1 MWSVVS
7 GRVGDRVDSHEQ
19 IDERFM
25 QRALELA
32 RATLGLASPNPQVG
46 CVIVSDGEILGEGAH
61 IYDELDHAEIVAL
74 RHAHERGTDLSGATV
89 YVTLEPCSHHG
100 RTGPC
105 ADALI
110 AAQVQRVVVATVDP
124 NPQVGGKGIARLRAA
139 GIDVAVE
146 VLQPEARAINDAFAQ
161 FIRAGRPLVTLKAAL
176 SADGMLAPP
185 ASARTGKQPH
195 WLTGAESRAEV
206 QRMRHS
212 ADALLPGIGTVL
224 ADDPLLT
231 DRSGL
236 PWRRPLLRVV
246 LDSRLRTP
254 LDSQLVRSAQDD
266 LLIFCVA
273 HADPHRIAA
282 LQSVGIE
289 VVQLA
294 AQSERVAGK
303 LERIAPQ
310 HGRLDLDAVLAALAS
325 RQIISVLLECGSE
338 LNGAFL
344 AQELVDKVVLFHAP
358 AKLGEDALP
367 FATGFG
373 PPTLLEQSLKA
384 VTRANFGADTCVAG
398 TLRDPWG

>member
-1 MWSVVS
+1 M
-7 GRVGDRVDSHEQ
+7 
-19 IDERFM
+19 DERFM

-32 RATLGLASPNPQVG
+32 RATEGLASPNPQVG
-46 CVIVSDGEILGEGAH
+46 CVVVCAGQIGDQIVGEGAH
-61 IYDELDHAEIVAL
+61 IYDERDHAEIVAL
-74 RHAHERGTDLSGATV
+74 RHAHERGTNLSGATA

-124 NPQVGGKGIARLRAA
+124 NPQVSGRGIERLRAA
-139 GIDVAVE
+139 RIEVALG

-185 ASARTGKQPH
+185 ASLRTARQPH

-206 QRMRHS
+206 QRMRHTS
-212 ADALLPGIGTVL
+212 DAVLTGIGTVL

-236 PWRRPLLRVV
+236 PRRRPLLRVV

-254 LDSQLVRSAQDD
+254 LDSQLVRSAQGD
-266 LLIFCVA
+266 LLIFCGS
-273 HADPHRIAA
+273 HADPARAA
-282 LQSVGIE
+282 AHQ
-289 VVQLA
+289 A
-294 AQSERVAGK
+294 AGVAV
-303 LERIAPQ
+303 ERITERE
-310 HGRLDLDAVLAALAS
+310 GCLDLNAVLAALAS
-325 RQIISVLLECGSE
+325 RQILSVLLECGSE

-344 AQELVDKVVLFHAP
+344 AQELVDKVVLFHTP
-358 AKLGEDALP
+358 AKLGEGALP
-367 FATGFG
+367 FAAGFG
-373 PPTLLEQSLKA
+373 PPSLLEKSLQE
-384 VTRANFGADTCVAG
+384 VSRTDFGADACVAG
-398 TLRDPWG
+398 ALLDPWG

>member
-1 MWSVVS
+1 
-7 GRVGDRVDSHEQ
+7 VDSHEQ

-25 QRALELA
+25 RRALELA

-46 CVIVSDGEILGEGAH
+46 CVIVRDGEIFGEGAH

-74 RHAHERGTDLSGATV
+74 RHARERGADLSGATA
-89 YVTLEPCSHHG
+89 YVTLEPCSHRG

-124 NPQVGGKGIARLRAA
+124 NPQVSGKGIARLRAA
-139 GIDVAVE
+139 GIEVALG
-146 VLQPEARAINDAFAQ
+146 VLQPDARVINDAFAR

-195 WLTGAESRAEV
+195 WLTGAEARAEV
-206 QRMRHS
+206 QRMRHA
-212 ADALLPGIGTVL
+212 ADALLTGIGTVL

-231 DRSGL
+231 DRSVL
-236 PWRRPLLRVV
+236 PRRRPLLRVV

-266 LLIFCVA
+266 LLIFCGT
-273 HADPHRIAA
+273 HADPARAAA
-282 LQSVGIE
+282 LQ
-289 VVQLA
+289 A
-294 AQSERVAGK
+294 AGVAV
-303 LERIAPQ
+303 ERIAPQ
-310 HGRLDLDAVLAALAS
+310 HGRLDLDAVLASIAS
-325 RQIISVLLECGSE
+325 CQIISVLLECGSE

-344 AQELVDKVVLFHAP
+344 AQELVDKVVLFHTP
-358 AKLGEDALP
+358 AKLGEGALP
-367 FATGFG
+367 FAAGFG
-373 PPTLLEQSLKA
+373 PPTLLEQSLKGT
-384 VTRANFGADTCVAG
+384 VRANFGADTCVTG

>member
-1 MWSVVS
+1 
-7 GRVGDRVDSHEQ
+7 
-19 IDERFM
+19 M

-32 RATLGLASPNPQVG
+32 RASLGLASPNPQVG
-46 CVIVSDGEILGEGAH
+46 CVVVRDGQIVGEGAH
-61 IYDELDHAEIVAL
+61 IYDERDHAEIVAL
-74 RHAHERGTDLSGATV
+74 RHARECGADLSGATA

-110 AAQVQRVVVATVDP
+110 AARVRRVVVATVDP

-139 GIDVAVE
+139 GIDAAVE
-146 VLQPEARAINDAFAQ
+146 VLQPEARAINDAFAR

-185 ASARTGKQPH
+185 ASARIGKQPH

-212 ADALLPGIGTVL
+212 ADALLTGIGTVL

-231 DRSGL
+231 DCSGL
-236 PWRRPLLRVV
+236 PRRRPLLRVV

-254 LDSQLVRSAQDD
+254 LDSQLVRSARGD
-266 LLIFCVA
+266 LLIFYGT
-273 HADPHRIAA
+273 HAEPARAAA
-282 LQSVGIE
+282 LQAAGVE

-294 AQSERVAGK
+294 PHSGRVADK
-303 LERIAPQ
+303 LERTAPQ
-310 HGRLDLDAVLAALAS
+310 HGRLDLDVVLAALAS
-325 RQIISVLLECGSE
+325 RQIISVLLECGSK

-344 AQELVDKVVLFHAP
+344 AQNLVDKVVLFHAP
-358 AKLGEDALP
+358 AKLGEGALP

-373 PPTLLEQSLKA
+373 PPSLLAQSLKGTA
-384 VTRANFGADTCVAG
+384 RTNFGADTCVAG
-398 TLRDPWG
+398 TLRDPWAAVLD

>member
-1 MWSVVS
+1 
-7 GRVGDRVDSHEQ
+7 
-19 IDERFM
+19 M

-32 RATLGLASPNPQVG
+32 RATEGLASPNPQVG
-46 CVIVSDGEILGEGAH
+46 CVVVRDGQIVGEGAH
-61 IYDELDHAEIVAL
+61 IYDHRDHAEIVAL
-74 RHAHERGTDLSGATV
+74 REAGERARGATA

-110 AAQVQRVVVATVDP
+110 AAGVHRVVVATADP

-139 GIDVAVE
+139 GIDVAVG
-146 VLQPEARAINDAFAQ
+146 VLQQEACAINDAFAR

-212 ADALLPGIGTVL
+212 ADALLTGIGTVL

-236 PWRRPLLRVV
+236 PRRRSLLRVV

-266 LLIFCVA
+266 LLIFCDT
-273 HADPHRIAA
+273 HAEPDRVAA

-303 LERIAPQ
+303 LERIAPR

-344 AQELVDKVVLFHAP
+344 AQDLVDKVVLFHAP
-358 AKLGEDALP
+358 AALGEGALP
-367 FATGFG
+367 FAAGFG
-373 PPTLLEQSLKA
+373 PPSLLEQSLKGTA
-384 VTRANFGADTCVAG
+384 RTNFGADTCVAG
-398 TLRDPWG
+398 TLRDPWAAVLD